1 VASRRALAESE
12 VVAAPVPSVA
22 IRPPELKLIGAVPTS
37 AGRLLEL
44 VVLPTPNTYSIRI
57 WAVDMPVLWAEVD
70 GHPIDASRYRT
81 PSSQWTLSYVA
92 PPDKGFRLKLAV
104 PGDRPVE
111 FDLMARSF
119 GLPHVAGVVIPERP
133 SGVVPF
139 RRATSPSSIKRVPS

>member
-1 VASRRALAESE
+1 MVAT
-12 VVAAPVPSVA
+12 PVPSVA
-22 IRPPELKLIGAVPTS
+22 IRPPELKLIAAVPTS

-44 VVLPTPNTYSIRI
+44 VVLPAPNTYSIRI
-57 WAVDMPVLWAEVD
+57 WAVDMPVLSAEVD

-92 PPDKGFRLKLAV
+92 PPDKGFTLKLTV

-119 GLPHVAGVVIPERP
+119 GLPHVGVVIPERP

-139 RRATSPSSIKRVPS
+139 QTGDITVVYRRVRLEDIGSPPSGM